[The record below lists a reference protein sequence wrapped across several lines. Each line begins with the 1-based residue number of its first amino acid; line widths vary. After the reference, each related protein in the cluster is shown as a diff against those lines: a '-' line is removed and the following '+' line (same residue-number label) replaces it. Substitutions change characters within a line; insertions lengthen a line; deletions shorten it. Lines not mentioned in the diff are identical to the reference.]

1 MILDGKD
8 RVLLDVCNE
17 LTLYD
22 CNYFSLYNIL
32 FVIS

>member
-1 MILDGKD
+1 MIFDGKD
-8 RVLLDVCNE
+8 RVLLDVFNE

-22 CNYFSLYNIL
+22 CTINIL